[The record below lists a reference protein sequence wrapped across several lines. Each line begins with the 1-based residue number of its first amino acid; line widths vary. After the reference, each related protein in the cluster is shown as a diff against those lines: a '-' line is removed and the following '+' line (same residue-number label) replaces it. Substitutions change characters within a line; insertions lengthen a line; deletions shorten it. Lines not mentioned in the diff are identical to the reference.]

1 MSFRL
6 WLAVAF
12 VVAFGAEPA
21 HADQALDVITVKPD
35 QAKIVKLPPG
45 TATVIIGNPTFADI
59 DMSLMKSSEQVIITA
74 HAYGETNMI
83 AVSADGRVLEEK
95 ELRVLPAK
103 TVVVLQNG
111 TSRVSY
117 ACSPDCMPTV
127 QLGDDNDVFSKAG
140 TQITLRDSLAH
151 GTTTASLSGPGK

>member
-1 MSFRL
+1 MNTNKQ
-6 WLAVAF
+6 AV
-12 VVAFGAEPA
+12 
-21 HADQALDVITVKPD
+21 
-35 QAKIVKLPPG
+35 
-45 TATVIIGNPTFADI
+45 
-59 DMSLMKSSEQVIITA
+59 ITA

-117 ACSPDCMPTV
+117 ACNPDCMPTV

-151 GTTTASLSGPGK
+151 GAAAASMSGAGK

>member
-1 MSFRL
+1 MSSRF
-6 WLAVAF
+6 WLAFAVLVAL
-12 VVAFGAEPA
+12 GPEPA
-21 HADQALDVITVKPD
+21 RADPALDVVTVKPD
-35 QAKIVKLPPG
+35 QAKLINLPPG
-45 TATVIIGNPTFADI
+45 TATVIVGNPTFADLT
-59 DMSLMKSSEQVIITA
+59 LMNNNKQAVITA

-117 ACSPDCMPTV
+117 ACNPDCMPTV

-151 GTTTASLSGPGK
+151 GASATLSGAGK